1 VTLEPAIYRGA
12 LRHRRFQPTQHEFTY
27 PVFMVFLNV
36 DTIAETMQ
44 GVRFGGYN
52 RFNWASFQ
60 ERDHFGDP
68 SLSLRARLERDASAQ
83 GIALPDGPIY
93 LLTNLRYLGYCFN
106 PISIFFC
113 YPRAGGAPMV
123 VAEVNNTFGETK
135 LYWLGPHNAVPAQNS
150 LHFRCAKDLH
160 VSPFMDMALDYDFVL
175 TEPAERLVVQIN
187 TLEGGHSFFDAT
199 LTMQREDWTSANLT
213 ASLMRQPWLTAK
225 IIAAIH
231 WEAVRLWWK
240 GTPFFPH
247 PASKPIPGEAPR

>member
-1 VTLEPAIYRGA
+1 MTLEPAIYRGV

-27 PVFMVFLNV
+27 PVFMVLLNV
-36 DTIAETMQ
+36 DTIPEAM
-44 GVRFGGYN
+44 GRVRFGGYN
-52 RFNWASFQ
+52 RFNWASFH

-68 SLSLRARLERDASAQ
+68 TQALRARLEKDAAEQ
-83 GIALPDGPIY
+83 GTALPDGPIY

-113 YPRAGGAPMV
+113 YPRAGGVPVV
-123 VAEVNNTFGETK
+123 VAEVHNTFGETK

-187 TLEGGHSFFDAT
+187 TLDGGKSFFDAT
-199 LTMQREDWTSANLT
+199 LTMQREAFTSANLT
-213 ASLMRQPWLTAK
+213 ASLVRQPWLTAK

-247 PASKPIPGEAPR
+247 PASKPIPGEARR